1 MKANNVVAGFLAGV
15 AAGAVLGILFA
26 PDKGSET
33 RKAISQKGT
42 DLMNG
47 VNDQLSK
54 LKGTVSDKYH
64 NVKDGLANKY
74 DNLKEE
80 TGDLL
85 QAGKDKAASM
95 KAGVKEQFT

>member
-33 RKAISQKGT
+33 RKAISQKST

-47 VNDQLSK
+47 VNDQLNK
-54 LKGTVSDKYH
+54 FKGTVGDKYR
-64 NVKDGLANKY
+64 NVKDGLVNKY
-74 DNLKEE
+74 EDLKEE
-80 TGDLL
+80 TGDLM

-95 KAGVKEQFT
+95 KAGVKEQFS